1 MKVSIRWRM
10 MLAGALAIV
19 VALALSSVG
28 LALLFDR
35 HVERIAQADLKSR
48 ALALASM
55 VERLPPGRPA
65 LRPVPLD
72 PLYEQV
78 FSGHYWQIRLGDDLR
93 HSRSLWDANL
103 PMVEGP
109 PVPGRLTMLDLTGPQ
124 SESLIAL
131 QQDLLIGS
139 GADAV
144 PLQILV
150 ALDRNELALARR
162 GFMRDLLP
170 YLSLLG
176 ALLLTAFFVQISV
189 GLQPLAQ
196 VGARVAELARGARTR
211 IGTDMPAEVVPL
223 ASQIDT
229 LLDARDRELARARHR
244 AADLAHG
251 LKTPLQ
257 ALMGDARQ
265 LRDSGR
271 HEIAESIETI
281 AAAMRRH
288 VDRELAR
295 ARIQTDRA
303 AAGADPAQ
311 VLRKLVE
318 VLRRT
323 PQGGLID
330 WRIEAPEPL
339 RARIDAGD
347 LTEALGALME
357 NAMRHAHETVTASV
371 RAEGGKVAIRVRDD
385 GPGVPEADLTRLTQ
399 RGLSLDPESE
409 GQGIGLALVAGVAD
423 AAGGSLRMRN
433 ARPGLEVLLTL
444 DPAAR

>member
-1 MKVSIRWRM
+1 M
-10 MLAGALAIV
+10 
-19 VALALSSVG
+19 
-28 LALLFDR
+28 
-35 HVERIAQADLKSR
+35 
-48 ALALASM
+48 
-55 VERLPPGRPA
+55 
-65 LRPVPLD
+65 
-72 PLYEQV
+72 
-78 FSGHYWQIRLGDDLR
+78 
-93 HSRSLWDANL
+93 
-103 PMVEGP
+103 
-109 PVPGRLTMLDLTGPQ
+109 
-124 SESLIAL
+124 
-131 QQDLLIGS
+131 
-139 GADAV
+139 
-144 PLQILV
+144 
-150 ALDRNELALARR
+150 
-162 GFMRDLLP
+162 
-170 YLSLLG
+170 LG

-265 LRDSGR
+265 LRDSGQ